1 MQTSPWNVFSGVNSP
16 SRRDCVGTHTNKS
29 GVPGLLD
36 TLQVKHFDPD
46 GRHDGWS
53 ELGFKSYQ
61 QGRSSFEGTEKH
73 FIWLDEEPPMDIY
86 GECLIRTMDTKLGTT
101 NGSIVLTFTP
111 LEGMSTV
118 VLSFMPA
125 EMRPA
130 M

>member
-1 MQTSPWNVFSGVNSP
+1 MSHWGTPHP
-16 SRRDCVGTHTNKS
+16 SVDRKKGPKPSSVQARGLALSRVGPFGH
-29 GVPGLLD
+29 
-36 TLQVKHFDPD
+36 
-46 GRHDGWS
+46 
-53 ELGFKSYQ
+53 Q